1 MRARALS
8 VLLLAATIMWE
19 VPVLGLALAG
29 RAYQS
34 FLAFPPRTRALPHPP
49 FDWVSFAVV
58 ALPLVAV
65 VALYWRA
72 IANARPGA
80 AVSTRHHF
88 PWWGWVGL
96 GLVAASWVFAWHESF
111 VPAPWRRHVFAPL
124 WLGYILLMNG
134 LTLRRTGWSPLTHRS
149 RWFVAL
155 FPVSGV
161 FWWLFEHLNRF
172 VANWYYSGVEA
183 SGDWDY
189 FVQTTPAFCTVLPAI
204 ASTWAWLATFPRLNA
219 MNLPG
224 AGRRIALAWPALA
237 AGLLALACIG
247 IWPNVLFPA
256 LWLAPLLVIGALQ
269 QLLVGDTLFAS
280 LRHGDWRP
288 LLQPALAALICGLL
302 WELWNFGSLAKWHY
316 SIPYVQRFHVFEM
329 PLLGYAGYLPFG
341 VECALV
347 MDLVARCIDGRKAW
361 PLRLR

>member
-80 AVSTRHHF
+80 AVSTRHRF

-172 VANWYYSGVEA
+172 VDNWYYSG
-183 SGDWDY
+183 
-189 FVQTTPAFCTVLPAI
+189 
-204 ASTWAWLATFPRLNA
+204 
-219 MNLPG
+219 
-224 AGRRIALAWPALA
+224 
-237 AGLLALACIG
+237 
-247 IWPNVLFPA
+247 
-256 LWLAPLLVIGALQ
+256 IGAL
-269 QLLVGDTLFAS
+269 D
-280 LRHGDWRP
+280 DWSYF
-288 LLQPALAALICGLL
+288 LQ
-302 WELWNFGSLAKWHY
+302 
-316 SIPYVQRFHVFEM
+316 
-329 PLLGYAGYLPFG
+329 
-341 VECALV
+341 
-347 MDLVARCIDGRKAW
+347 
-361 PLRLR
+361 